1 MHKID
6 VVFRRLEEIRFV
18 DLFDL
23 TGVYVIWSSK
33 SDIRPTYIGEGD
45 IFNRFVQ
52 HRNRFPKPIRGY
64 VTTFEGTTKQTKE
77 TAEIIE
83 TILLGVA
90 EETNRFP
97 LSNKKSG
104 KITMIK
110 KIFENHG
117 TLKIS
122 FDGHDPFIHPDDR
135 QSRNIK
141 KVRLSIKGD
150 SFLHDWKI
158 I

>member
-1 MHKID
+1 MYRID
-6 VVFRRLEEIRFV
+6 VIFHRLEEFRFV

-23 TGVYVIWSSK
+23 TGVYVIWGSK
-33 SDIRPTYIGEGD
+33 ADKRPTYIGEGD

-52 HRNRFPKPIRGY
+52 HRNRFPKPLSGY
-64 VTTFEGTTKQTKE
+64 ITTFEGTAKQTKE

-97 LSNKKSG
+97 TNNKKSG
-104 KITMIK
+104 KMTMLK

-117 TLKIS
+117 TLKVS

-135 QSRNIK
+135 QSRNVK
-141 KVRLSIKGD
+141 EVRLSIRGEN
-150 SFLHDWKI
+150 FIHDWKNI
-158 I
+158 